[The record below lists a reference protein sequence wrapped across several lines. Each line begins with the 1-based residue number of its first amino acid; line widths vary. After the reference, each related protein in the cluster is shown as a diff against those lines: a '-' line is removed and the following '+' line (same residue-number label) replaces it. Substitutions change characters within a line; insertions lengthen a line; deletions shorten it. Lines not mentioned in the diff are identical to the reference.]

1 MSENQDLTM
10 LSNTGNK
17 GPGPA
22 GTAQIEKINAH
33 ELVVAKRH
41 RPIRWIMA
49 AVVAGCVALAAVALS
64 SNKAI
69 DYATIGQYVFDQRIL
84 KGLLSTLLLTLFLMT
99 LAIVLGI
106 AVGVMRLS
114 ANPMAKAIAWSY
126 TWLFRGVPVLL
137 QMIFWFNLALFFKHI
152 EIGIPGTSLQLA
164 SWNTN
169 EVMTPFV
176 AALLGLGLAEAA
188 YVAEIVR
195 GGLMGVDK
203 GQTEAAHAMGMTGF
217 QTFRKVVM
225 PQAWRIILPPIGNEF
240 ITMFK
245 FTSLAAVVGM
255 TELLGAAQAI
265 SATNYR
271 ILELLVV
278 VSIWYL
284 TCTTIFSI
292 LQYALERRLGKGHEN
307 LAVSRRSLTSI
318 LQRRSALFSAGAT

>member
-1 MSENQDLTM
+1 MSENQDLRI
-10 LSNTGNK
+10 LSNAGDE
-17 GPGPA
+17 GFGPA
-22 GTAQIEKINAH
+22 DTFPDARD
-33 ELVVAKRH
+33 LVVAKRH
-41 RPIRWIMA
+41 RPMRWIMTA
-49 AVVAGCVALAAVALS
+49 MLAGCVVLAANALA

-69 DYATIGQYVFDQRIL
+69 KYETIGQYFFDQQIL
-84 KGLLSTLLLTLFLMT
+84 KGLLTTLLLTMCLMT
-99 LAIVLGI
+99 LAIALGI
-106 AVGVMRLS
+106 AVGAMRLS
-114 ANPMAKAIAWSY
+114 TNPTTKAIAWFY

-137 QMIFWFNLALFFKHI
+137 QMIFWFNLALFFKQI

-164 SWNTN
+164 SWDTN
-169 EVMTPFV
+169 QVMTPFV

-271 ILELLVV
+271 ILELLIV

-284 TCTTIFSI
+284 ACTTIFSI
-292 LQYALERRLGKGHEN
+292 LQYVLERRLGKGHEN
-307 LAVSRRSLTSI
+307 LAVSRRSLISI
-318 LQRRSALFSAGAT
+318 LQRRSALSSAGAA